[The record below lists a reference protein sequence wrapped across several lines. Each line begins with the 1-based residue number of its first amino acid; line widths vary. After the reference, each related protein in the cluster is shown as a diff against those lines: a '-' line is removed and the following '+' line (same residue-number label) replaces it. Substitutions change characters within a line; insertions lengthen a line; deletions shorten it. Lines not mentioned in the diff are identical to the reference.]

1 MCTLQLANAN
11 DSNHAAVLTDNG
23 HPWTP
28 AFQRV

>member
-1 MCTLQLANAN
+1 MFLAKVNP
-11 DSNHAAVLTDNG
+11 AAVLTDNG